1 MTTNTPKLEKSR
13 INPPER
19 KSMPW
24 EEFYTLMR
32 QRIVE
37 VHDIINQRTIWLA
50 ISQSFFFGGY
60 AGVANAP
67 KEAKNALFAGQQDL
81 LLWLIPSAALIAC
94 TCVFVG
100 ILARSKSLDSLQEKF
115 DQCDERDD
123 NYPPVDASLAI
134 RRMEKFSILIMPL
147 VFMGTWIFILA
158 KQLMSL

>member
-1 MTTNTPKLEKSR
+1 MSNKTEKPEKNR
-13 INPPER
+13 VNPPER
-19 KSMPW
+19 KNMPW

-67 KEAKNALFAGQQDL
+67 KEAKNALFAGQQNL

-100 ILARSKSLDSLQEKF
+100 ILARSMSLKSLQEKF
-115 DQCDERDD
+115 DQCNQMDTI
-123 NYPPVDASLAI
+123 YPPLDASPTI
-134 RRMEKFSILIMPL
+134 RAMEKFSILIMPL
-147 VFMGTWIFILA
+147 VFMSTWAVIMVKL
-158 KQLMSL
+158 LMSL